1 MNKIVIEQK
10 QKSQHAVKNSFFDLW
25 SLWDQL
31 YKFRSKVTKSSFQGH
46 IHFSKNLMLYLIAE
60 KIKNLAIAIELFNKL
75 IRKNNILLS
84 NLKEK
89 RKERRA
95 LIICLM

>member
-1 MNKIVIEQK
+1 
-10 QKSQHAVKNSFFDLW
+10 
-25 SLWDQL
+25 
-31 YKFRSKVTKSSFQGH
+31 
-46 IHFSKNLMLYLIAE
+46 MLYLIAE